1 MRISTISINN
11 LKIRKGKAL
20 FVLIGL
26 SLAVATVVGVI
37 SIATAIRIDLD
48 RKLDEVGANILISP
62 KTEGLTLNY
71 GGIVIPGVSYE
82 MKELTVGDVAKIRT
96 IKNKKNI
103 NIVSPKLVG
112 SAEVEGKKAVLVGVL
127 FDQEVKLKKWWEIK
141 GNAPKREEEVLLG
154 SEVAKK
160 FGKRVGDT
168 VSISE
173 NSYIVSGILKEAGS
187 QDDGVIFLDLK
198 EVQDMLKKPGK
209 VSLVEVAAWCF
220 DCPIEEIVRQLKGK
234 LPQAKIS
241 ALKQV
246 VTSKMTTLEIYERF
260 AFILSF
266 LLLLIGSLIVL
277 ITMMS
282 SVAERTKEIGVF
294 RAIGFRQSHIMK
306 IILLEAF
313 ILSLTSGLVGYLF
326 GMGGVLL
333 LAPRLAN
340 IEAPLSPL
348 LLSPKLLLLALL
360 ISVFVGLASSI
371 YPARRASQLE
381 PTEALRYI

>member
-340 IEAPLSPL
+340 IEAPL